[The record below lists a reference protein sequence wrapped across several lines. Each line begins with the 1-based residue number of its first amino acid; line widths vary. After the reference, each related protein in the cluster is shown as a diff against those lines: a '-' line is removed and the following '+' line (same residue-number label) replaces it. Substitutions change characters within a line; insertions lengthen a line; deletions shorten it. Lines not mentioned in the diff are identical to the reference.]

1 MSDLTIRTYT
11 PADAAMWNEFVASA
25 RNATFLFDRRYMD
38 YHADRFADRSLIAM
52 RRDKPVAL
60 LPADITDDG
69 VLHSH
74 RGLTY
79 GGWILPRRHFDAT
92 DMLRL
97 FDEMIQWCR
106 AEGISAIDYK
116 PLPAIY
122 ATAPSGEDLYALW
135 RHGATCT
142 ECNISAT
149 IDITANPG
157 MDTLQRRKMSKCALR
172 GIEIRE
178 FSSNGDI
185 RGFHRLLSSCLEE
198 RYGATPVH
206 SAEELIL
213 LHERFADHI
222 RFFGSALNGIIGAAI
237 CVYDTAKVRHCQYI
251 CSSPEGRKNDLLTPL
266 TAHLISTILPGQ
278 RYMDFGTSNEHAGR
292 VLNEGL
298 YAYKASY
305 GATGTVHTRYL
316 LDI

>member
-11 PADAAMWNEFVASA
+11 PADAAMWNEFVSSA

-38 YHADRFADRSLIAM
+38 YHADRFADRSLIAI

-116 PLPAIY
+116 PRPAI
-122 ATAPSGEDLYALW
+122 
-135 RHGATCT
+135 
-142 ECNISAT
+142 
-149 IDITANPG
+149 
-157 MDTLQRRKMSKCALR
+157 
-172 GIEIRE
+172 
-178 FSSNGDI
+178 
-185 RGFHRLLSSCLEE
+185 
-198 RYGATPVH
+198 
-206 SAEELIL
+206 
-213 LHERFADHI
+213 
-222 RFFGSALNGIIGAAI
+222 
-237 CVYDTAKVRHCQYI
+237 
-251 CSSPEGRKNDLLTPL
+251 
-266 TAHLISTILPGQ
+266 
-278 RYMDFGTSNEHAGR
+278 
-292 VLNEGL
+292 
-298 YAYKASY
+298 
-305 GATGTVHTRYL
+305 
-316 LDI
+316 

>member
-1 MSDLTIRTYT
+1 MSDFTIRTYT

-38 YHADRFADRSLIAM
+38 YHADRFADRSLIAI

-92 DMLRL
+92 AMLCL

-106 AEGISAIDYK
+106 IEGISAIDYK

-157 MDTLQRRKMSKCALR
+157 MDSMRRNKLNRCGRIGAEVVELTDPT
-172 GIEIRE
+172 
-178 FSSNGDI
+178 DI
-185 RGFHRLLSSCLEE
+185 AGFHAMLCECLAD
-198 RYGATPVH
+198 RHDASPVH
-206 SAEELIL
+206 SLDELL
-213 LHERFADHI
+213 LLRGRFPQNI
-222 RFFGSALNGIIGAAI
+222 RFFATRLEGRVHAAI

-251 CSSPEGRKNDLLTPL
+251 CSSPEGRKNNLLTPL
-266 TAHLISTILPGQ
+266 TAHLISAMLPGQ